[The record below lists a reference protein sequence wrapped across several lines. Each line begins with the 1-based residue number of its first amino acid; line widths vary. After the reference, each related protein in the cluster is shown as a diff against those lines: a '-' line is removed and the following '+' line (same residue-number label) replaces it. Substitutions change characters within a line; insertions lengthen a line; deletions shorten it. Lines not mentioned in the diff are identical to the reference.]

1 MAVESIEVRNVEET
15 TLGEAI
21 DLFME
26 EALLGTSPETYR
38 WYTCRLGLFSK
49 AFNPNTKLSEIAKKD
64 LIAWWRGLE
73 ARTLEEPPT
82 LTVDTFHGYVRGPR
96 RLFSWLQKNNV
107 IFQDLTKYLILPT
120 LPERQR
126 KGVPDDIVVKI
137 IEATEGNLRDRAIM
151 LLLESTGARRAGVA
165 SLRMQ
170 DIAPDAP
177 EPYCRR
183 ATVFEKGK
191 RTRSVFMSKLALEAL
206 KEYLATRNST
216 SQYVFIDTRPGRE
229 NNKLLPGAINQ
240 IIVRYKKQ
248 LGITGV
254 CSPHQWRHR
263 YCRSL
268 IQNKM
273 PLSTVQQLAGHKSI
287 QVTAMIYANL
297 LVDELHEAYD
307 EMYRPL
313 NFEKFDDI

>member
-1 MAVESIEVRNVEET
+1 MNAKSIELQNIEET

-21 DLFME
+21 DIFME
-26 EALLGTSPETYR
+26 EALLGKSPETYR
-38 WYTCRLGLFSK
+38 WYTCRLGLFKK
-49 AFNPNTKLSEIAKKD
+49 AFGASTKLSEITKKD
-64 LIAWWRGLE
+64 LIAWWRGLD

-82 LTVDTFHGYVRGPR
+82 LTVDSFHGYVRGPR
-96 RLFSWLQKNNV
+96 RLFSWLYKNNL
-107 IFQDLTKYLILPT
+107 ISQDLTQYMVLPT

-126 KGVPDDIVVKI
+126 KGVSDDVVVKL

-151 LLLESTGARRAGVA
+151 LFLESTGARRAGVA
-165 SLRMQ
+165 SLKMQ
-170 DIAPDAP
+170 DIDPDAP

-191 RTRSVFMSKLALEAL
+191 RTRCVFMSKLALESL
-206 KEYLATRNST
+206 KKYLATRNTT

-229 NNKLLPGAINQ
+229 DNKLLPGAINQ
-240 IIVRYKKQ
+240 IIVRYKKK
-248 LGITGV
+248 LGITGM

-307 EMYRPL
+307 EMYSPL
-313 NFEKFDDI
+313 LLK

>member
-1 MAVESIEVRNVEET
+1 MDATSTKFTTEET
-15 TLGEAI
+15 TLEEAI
-21 DLFME
+21 EIFMD
-26 EALLGTSPETYR
+26 EALLGKSPETYR
-38 WYTCRLGLFSK
+38 WYVCRLGLFKK
-49 AFNPNTKLSEIAKKD
+49 AFGASTKLSEITKKD

-73 ARTLEEPPT
+73 ARTLEEPST
-82 LTVDTFHGYVRGPR
+82 LTVDSFHGYVRGPR
-96 RLFSWLQKNNV
+96 RLFSWLYKNN
-107 IFQDLTKYLILPT
+107 IIPQDLTKYIVLPT

-126 KGVPDDIVVKI
+126 KGVSDDVVVKL

-151 LLLESTGARRAGVA
+151 LFLESTGARRAGVA
-165 SLRMQ
+165 SLKMK
-170 DIAPDAP
+170 DIELDAP

-183 ATVFEKGK
+183 AMVFEKGK
-191 RTRSVFMSKLALEAL
+191 RTRCVFISHLALKAMR
-206 KEYLATRNST
+206 EYLEVRNSD
-216 SQYVFIDTRPGRE
+216 SQYVFVDTRPGRE

-240 IIVRYKKQ
+240 IIERYKKQ
-248 LGITGV
+248 LGITGTV
-254 CSPHQWRHR
+254 SPHQWRHR

-307 EMYRPL
+307 EMYSPL
-313 NFEKFDDI
+313 SLE